1 MSPGEEVCDRVSA
14 LIDAWCERRAL
25 AALAIVLP
33 AWPPFGHSDQWYELR
48 EALRG
53 ARARGELSAV
63 EREEVGEVLGMLD
76 HLLSWPQPDR
86 TV

>member
-1 MSPGEEVCDRVSA
+1 VAPGEEVCNLVAA
-14 LIDAWCERRAL
+14 LIDAWCQRRAL

-53 ARARGELSAV
+53 ARARGELTAA
-63 EREEVGEVLGMLD
+63 EREKVGEALAMLD
-76 HLLSWPQPDR
+76 HLLTWPKPDQA
-86 TV
+86 V

>member
-1 MSPGEEVCDRVSA
+1 VSPGEEVCNMVA
-14 LIDAWCERRAL
+14 TLIDAWCERRAL

-33 AWPPFGHSDQWYELR
+33 AWPPYGHSDQWYELR

-53 ARARGELSAV
+53 TGARGELSAA
-63 EREEVGEVLGMLD
+63 EREKVGEALGMLD
-76 HLLSWPQPDR
+76 RLLTWPRPDQ